1 MSTQR
6 RYPRGELIFREGET
20 GGYAYVLNEGSV
32 EIVKTSQTGPI
43 VLHTVEQ
50 NALFGEM
57 AIIDRGMR
65 SASAHAATDV
75 VVTEIDHEA
84 FLTYIA
90 GHPETALKL
99 LGQLAGY
106 VRSSNVRL
114 GHVEETPGRDARK
127 SFFAGISF

>member
-6 RYPRGELIFREGET
+6 RYPRGEFIFREGET

-75 VVTEIDHEA
+75 VVTAIDHEA

-99 LGQLAGY
+99 MGQLAGY

-114 GHVEETPGRDARK
+114 GHAGDRVAAGEGSEVEITP
-127 SFFAGISF
+127 